1 MSDTG
6 QGMEPKELREAFEK
20 TKAEL
25 NQAKAELRS
34 FKTEVTFKEQGL
46 TPKHAQLFLAA
57 NPDAEVSPEI
67 VQNFAAEY
75 GLQPANTEE
84 AVPARQ
90 EEGHLPADGSPPA
103 VERTLADG
111 PRPVSDQTLASLQ
124 GAAGTPAGS
133 FASADPAK
141 MSQDQFQS
149 LLQTNPSEA
158 AKAYAE
164 GRVERHKD
172 NVQADWLA
180 AKGIIR

>member
-6 QGMEPKELREAFEK
+6 QAMEPKELREAFDR

-25 NQAKAELRS
+25 AQARSELRS

-57 NPDAEVSPEI
+57 NPDAEVTPEV

-75 GLQPANTEE
+75 GLTPATKQEPAPPAND
-84 AVPARQ
+84 
-90 EEGHLPADGSPPA
+90 GHLPADGSPPA

-111 PRPVSDQTLASLQ
+111 PQRTSNEQLASLQ
-124 GAAGTPAGS
+124 GAAGTPSGS

-141 MSQDQFQS
+141 MSQEQFQQ